1 MLDALERLAP
11 EDRYQHWDELSGEKE
26 PAGISHEAWW
36 AALKIVRLAR
46 TRKLGPLGS
55 RAFGCGVPESLG
67 ELLHEVDRTGVDE
80 VAGEDLAERLEASAR
95 LREAVAS
102 ATLAGAKVGLEA
114 GREVLRAGR
123 PPAEAGELMVWNV
136 AGTLRDLCGSGSG
149 PLTRELLVEMNRRI
163 TSGTLEPPE
172 AAGRLRREGEEPAGV
187 DAEAAG
193 CYEPPPARELP
204 ARLDALCRFA
214 NGGTAEPF
222 LHPLL
227 RAMALHFWLA
237 YDRPFVDG
245 NGRTARALFHQAM
258 ARAGYPLFAYVSL
271 SPPLAAAPRR
281 YARAFLATE
290 SDGNDLTYFLLHQA
304 EAIRAGLRAARERR
318 ARKQAEVEAGARQ
331 SRVFPLLNR
340 RQQAVVAHALRAPDA
355 RYGIARHQH
364 SHGVTHQTARDD
376 LFDLVRRD
384 LLTVTRERRVYVFR
398 PAEGLPARLHAAS
411 GLRRR
416 PRGGRT
422 VAADEGLPTSLL

>member
-1 MLDALERLAP
+1 MLEALERQAP
-11 EDRYQHWDELSGEKE
+11 SDRYQHWDELSHGEE
-26 PAGISHEAWW
+26 HGGISHEATW
-36 AALKIVRLAR
+36 AALKMVRRAR
-46 TRKLGPLGS
+46 ERRLGPGG
-55 RAFGCGVPESLG
+55 RREFGYGVPEGLDD
-67 ELLHEVDRTGVDE
+67 LLHSVDRTGVGE
-80 VAGEDLAERLEASAR
+80 VAGADLAERLEASVL

-102 ATLAGAKVGLEA
+102 AALAGAKVGLEA
-114 GREVLRAGR
+114 GREMLRAGR
-123 PPAEAGELMVWNV
+123 PPAGAGERMVWNL
-136 AGTLRDLCGSGSG
+136 AGTLRDLRGRGSG
-149 PLTRELLVEMNRRI
+149 PLTREFLVEMNRRI
-163 TSGTLEPPE
+163 TAGTVEPPE
-172 AAGRLRREGEEPAGV
+172 AAGRLRREGEGAAGV
-187 DAEAAG
+187 EAEAAG
-193 CYEPPPARELP
+193 FYDPPPARELP

-214 NGGTAEPF
+214 NDAAAEPF
-222 LHPLL
+222 IHPLI
-227 RAMALHFWLA
+227 RAIALHFWLA

-245 NGRTARALFHQAM
+245 NGRTARVLFYWAM
-258 ARAGYPLFAYVSL
+258 ARAGYPLFTYVSL
-271 SPPLAAAPRR
+271 SSPLAAAPRR